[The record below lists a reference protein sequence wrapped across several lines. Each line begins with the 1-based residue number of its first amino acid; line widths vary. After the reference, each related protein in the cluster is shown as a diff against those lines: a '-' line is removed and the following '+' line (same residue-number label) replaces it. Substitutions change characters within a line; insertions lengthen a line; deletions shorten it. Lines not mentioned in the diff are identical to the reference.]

1 MIVPGADGTA
11 AYLIVDCLM
20 RGEDVVSPRLIA
32 RDLPDG
38 YGWARVLLRGTP
50 RGPMTRTPVIAIG
63 NGDPP

>member
-1 MIVPGADGTA
+1 MIVPGAGGTA
-11 AYLIVDCLM
+11 AYLIVDCPG

-50 RGPMTRTPVIAIG
+50 RGPMTRTPVITIG